1 MKAGDLDYHHTTKKT
16 PVEWLKTNGEG
27 DEMKPKYV
35 LLVDNGT
42 YSEDNLL
49 KLFYNVILH
58 RINHFLKGE
67 GFRD

>member
-1 MKAGDLDYHHTTKKT
+1 MKAGDLDYHHSTKKT

-42 YSEDNLL
+42 YAGNSLVELIWTVL
-49 KLFYNVILH
+49 KHRCHHLYN
-58 RINHFLKGE
+58 GE
-67 GFRD
+67 GWRD